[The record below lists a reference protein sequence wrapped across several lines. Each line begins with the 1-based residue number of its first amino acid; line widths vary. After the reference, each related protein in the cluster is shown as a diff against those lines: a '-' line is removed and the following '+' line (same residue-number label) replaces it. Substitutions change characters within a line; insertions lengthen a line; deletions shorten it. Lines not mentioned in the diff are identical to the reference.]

1 MTPLDGVVAT
11 PNEGDRRAD
20 LEHLKEGAALLAQ
33 HGNRVAALAVL
44 WAAVAMDPVDH
55 SVHRRLAA
63 GLASGGD
70 LDGAAHEYVR
80 YVEFLLPRG
89 ELELA
94 TAELHYAAQTL
105 GRVQKLTDAVV
116 RVKAQLPEL
125 LERSRQRVEP
135 IAEPTA
141 ELHDEIASRTDPE
154 LGPELDPEMGP
165 PLDVRSNPWITS
177 GAEEIVQ
184 RIAPGAEK
192 VVQLPIAH
200 QTRVVFYTC
209 LHDDG
214 EAAWLQLEG
223 GTPEVT
229 PDKVRLMFRD
239 ETLET
244 RRCIPMPAGRKSHAR
259 PDGDSDSTVWVV
271 LRAPEEM
278 LRAIDRDEGDGYRV
292 EALVN
297 GEWLAVDLEDTGCR
311 FGMKRR
317 ETRSA

>member
-1 MTPLDGVVAT
+1 MTPLDGVDAT
-11 PNEGDRRAD
+11 PAQPAAADHRAD
-20 LEHLKEGAALLAQ
+20 LEQLKAGAALLAQ

-44 WAAVAMDPVDH
+44 WSAVAMDPVDQ

-63 GLASGGD
+63 ALASGGD

-125 LERSRQRVEP
+125 LERSRQRVDP
-135 IAEPTA
+135 IAEPTV
-141 ELHDEIASRTDPE
+141 ERHDEVDPWTA
-154 LGPELDPEMGP
+154 P
-165 PLDVRSNPWITS
+165 
-177 GAEEIVQ
+177 AET
-184 RIAPGAEK
+184 K

-223 GTPEVT
+223 GTDQVV

-239 ETLET
+239 EMLET

-259 PDGDSDSTVWVV
+259 PDGDSKVWVV

>member
-20 LEHLKEGAALLAQ
+20 LEQLKEGAALLTQ
-33 HGNRVAALAVL
+33 HGNRVAALALL
-44 WAAVAMDPVDH
+44 WAAVALDPVDQV
-55 SVHRRLAA
+55 VHRRLAA
-63 GLASGGD
+63 ALATGGD

-125 LERSRQRVEP
+125 LEMSRERVAP
-135 IAEPTA
+135 IAAPTA
-141 ELHDEIASRTDPE
+141 EQHDA
-154 LGPELDPEMGP
+154 
-165 PLDVRSNPWITS
+165 VNPWTTTP
-177 GAEEIVQ
+177 VD
-184 RIAPGAEK
+184 EK

-200 QTRVVFYTC
+200 QTRATFHTC

-223 GTPEVT
+223 GTDEVL
-229 PDKVRLMFRD
+229 PDKVRLMHGD
-239 ETLET
+239 EVLET

-259 PDGDSDSTVWVV
+259 PDGESLVWVV

-278 LRAIDRDEGDGYRV
+278 LRAIDRDEGDRYKV
-292 EALVN
+292 EAFVN
-297 GEWLAVDLEDTGCR
+297 GEWLAADLEDTGCR

-317 ETRSA
+317 ETRTA

>member
-1 MTPLDGVVAT
+1 MSPLDGVVAT

-20 LEHLKEGAALLAQ
+20 LEQLKEGAALLAQ

-44 WAAVAMDPVDH
+44 WAAVAMDPVDQ

-63 GLASGGD
+63 ALASGGD
-70 LDGAAHEYVR
+70 LEGAAHEYVR

-135 IAEPTA
+135 IAAPTT
-141 ELHDEIASRTDPE
+141 ELHDEISPAISPE
-154 LGPELDPEMGP
+154 
-165 PLDVRSNPWITS
+165 VNPWIVP
-177 GAEEIVQ
+177 AEQ
-184 RIAPGAEK
+184 K
-192 VVQLPIAH
+192 VVQLPVAH
-200 QTRVVFYTC
+200 QTRVVFFTC

-223 GTPEVT
+223 GTDEVL
-229 PDKVRLMFRD
+229 PDKVRLLFRD
-239 ETLET
+239 EILET

-259 PDGDSDSTVWVV
+259 PDGDSKVWVV

-292 EALVN
+292 EALVK

>member
-1 MTPLDGVVAT
+1 MSPLDGVVAT

-20 LEHLKEGAALLAQ
+20 LEQLKEGAALLAQ

-44 WAAVAMDPVDH
+44 WAAVAMDPVDQA
-55 SVHRRLAA
+55 VHRRLAA
-63 GLASGGD
+63 ALASGGD
-70 LDGAAHEYVR
+70 LEGAAHEYVR
-80 YVEFLLPRG
+80 YIEFLLPRG

-105 GRVQKLTDAVV
+105 GRVQKLIDAVV

-135 IAEPTA
+135 IAAPTA
-141 ELHDEIASRTDPE
+141 ELHDAI
-154 LGPELDPEMGP
+154 
-165 PLDVRSNPWITS
+165 NPWTVPS
-177 GAEEIVQ
+177 GD
-184 RIAPGAEK
+184 K
-192 VVQLPIAH
+192 VVQLPVTH
-200 QTRVVFYTC
+200 QTRVVFHTC

-223 GTPEVT
+223 GTDEVL
-229 PDKVRLMFRD
+229 PDKVRLMHRD
-239 ETLET
+239 EMLET

-259 PDGDSDSTVWVV
+259 PDGDSKVWVV

-292 EALVN
+292 EALLN

-317 ETRSA
+317 ETRTA

>member
-1 MTPLDGVVAT
+1 MSPLDGVVAT
-11 PNEGDRRAD
+11 PNEDERRAD
-20 LEHLKEGAALLAQ
+20 LERLKEGAALLSQ

-44 WAAVAMDPVDH
+44 WTAVAMDPVDQ

-63 GLASGGD
+63 ALASGGD
-70 LDGAAHEYVR
+70 LDGAAQEYVR

-116 RVKAQLPEL
+116 RVKAQLAEL
-125 LERSRQRVEP
+125 LEQSRERVEP

-141 ELHDEIASRTDPE
+141 ERHDDVQPWTGPADP
-154 LGPELDPEMGP
+154 
-165 PLDVRSNPWITS
+165 
-177 GAEEIVQ
+177 
-184 RIAPGAEK
+184 K
-192 VVQLPIAH
+192 VVQLPVAH
-200 QTRVVFYTC
+200 QTRVVFHTC

-223 GTPEVT
+223 GTEEVV

-239 ETLET
+239 EILET
-244 RRCIPMPAGRKSHAR
+244 RRCILMPAGRKSHAR
-259 PDGDSDSTVWVV
+259 PDGDSKVWVV

-292 EALVN
+292 EALVE

>member
-1 MTPLDGVVAT
+1 MSPLDGVVAT

-20 LEHLKEGAALLAQ
+20 LEQLKEGAALLAQ

-44 WAAVAMDPVDH
+44 WAAVAMDPVDQ

-63 GLASGGD
+63 ALASGGD
-70 LDGAAHEYVR
+70 LEGAAHEYVR

-125 LERSRQRVEP
+125 LERSRERVDP
-135 IAEPTA
+135 IAVPTI
-141 ELHDEIASRTDPE
+141 ELHDEIQP
-154 LGPELDPEMGP
+154 
-165 PLDVRSNPWITS
+165 DVNPW
-177 GAEEIVQ
+177 AVPVDQ
-184 RIAPGAEK
+184 K
-192 VVQLPIAH
+192 VVQLPVAH

-223 GTPEVT
+223 GTDLVL

-239 ETLET
+239 EILET

-259 PDGDSDSTVWVV
+259 PDGDSKVWVV

>member
-20 LEHLKEGAALLAQ
+20 LEQLKEGAALLTQ
-33 HGNRVAALAVL
+33 HGNRVAALALL
-44 WAAVAMDPVDH
+44 WAAVAIDPVDQV
-55 SVHRRLAA
+55 VHRRLAA
-63 GLASGGD
+63 ALATGGD

-125 LERSRQRVEP
+125 LEMSRERVAP
-135 IAEPTA
+135 IAAPTA
-141 ELHDEIASRTDPE
+141 EQHDA
-154 LGPELDPEMGP
+154 
-165 PLDVRSNPWITS
+165 VNPWTTTP
-177 GAEEIVQ
+177 VD
-184 RIAPGAEK
+184 EK

-200 QTRVVFYTC
+200 QTRATFHTC

-223 GTPEVT
+223 GTDEIV
-229 PDKVRLMFRD
+229 PDKVRLMHRD
-239 ETLET
+239 EVLET

-259 PDGDSDSTVWVV
+259 PDGDSKVWVV

-292 EALVN
+292 EALLN

-317 ETRSA
+317 ETRTA

>member
-1 MTPLDGVVAT
+1 MSPLDGVVAT

-20 LEHLKEGAALLAQ
+20 LEQLKEGAALLAQ

-44 WAAVAMDPVDH
+44 WAAVAMDPVDQ

-63 GLASGGD
+63 ALASGGD
-70 LDGAAHEYVR
+70 LEGAAHEYVR

-125 LERSRQRVEP
+125 LERSRQRVDP
-135 IAEPTA
+135 IAEPTT
-141 ELHDEIASRTDPE
+141 ELHDEIRAE
-154 LGPELDPEMGP
+154 L
-165 PLDVRSNPWITS
+165 NPWTAP
-177 GAEEIVQ
+177 AE
-184 RIAPGAEK
+184 EK
-192 VVQLPIAH
+192 VVQLPVAH

-223 GTPEVT
+223 GTDDVL
-229 PDKVRLMFRD
+229 PDKVRLMLRD
-239 ETLET
+239 EILET

-259 PDGDSDSTVWVV
+259 PDGDSKVWVV

-292 EALVN
+292 EALVK

>member
-1 MTPLDGVVAT
+1 MSPLDGVVAAPT
-11 PNEGDRRAD
+11 EGDRRAD
-20 LEHLKEGAALLAQ
+20 LEQLKEGAALLAQ
-33 HGNRVAALAVL
+33 QGNRAAALAML
-44 WAAVAMDPVDH
+44 WSAVAMDPVDR

-63 GLASGGD
+63 ALASGGD
-70 LDGAAHEYVR
+70 LEGAATEYVR
-80 YVEFLLPRG
+80 YVECLLPRG

-125 LERSRQRVEP
+125 LERSRERVDP
-135 IAEPTA
+135 IAEPTTEHHDKIEPEVDPWTVPA
-141 ELHDEIASRTDPE
+141 E
-154 LGPELDPEMGP
+154 
-165 PLDVRSNPWITS
+165 
-177 GAEEIVQ
+177 Q
-184 RIAPGAEK
+184 K
-192 VVQLPIAH
+192 VVQLPVAH
-200 QTRVVFYTC
+200 QTRVVFFTC

-223 GTPEVT
+223 GTDLVL

-239 ETLET
+239 EILET

-259 PDGDSDSTVWVV
+259 PDGDSKVWVV

-292 EALVN
+292 EALVK
-297 GEWLAVDLEDTGCR
+297 GEWLAVDLEDSGCR

>member
-1 MTPLDGVVAT
+1 MSPLDGVVAT

-20 LEHLKEGAALLAQ
+20 LEQLKEGAALLAQ
-33 HGNRVAALAVL
+33 HGNRVAAIAVL
-44 WAAVAMDPVDH
+44 WAAVAMDPVDQ

-63 GLASGGD
+63 ALASGGD

-80 YVEFLLPRG
+80 YIEFLLPRG

-105 GRVQKLTDAVV
+105 GQVQKLTDAVV

-135 IAEPTA
+135 IAAPTV
-141 ELHDEIASRTDPE
+141 ELHDE
-154 LGPELDPEMGP
+154 
-165 PLDVRSNPWITS
+165 VNPWIVPT
-177 GAEEIVQ
+177 
-184 RIAPGAEK
+184 AEK
-192 VVQLPIAH
+192 LVQLPVAH
-200 QTRVVFYTC
+200 QTRVVFHTC

-223 GTPEVT
+223 GTDEIL
-229 PDKVRLMFRD
+229 PDKVRLMYRD
-239 ETLET
+239 DVLET
-244 RRCIPMPAGRKSHAR
+244 RRCIPLPAGRKSHAR
-259 PDGDSDSTVWVV
+259 PDGDSKVWVV

-292 EALVN
+292 EALLK

-317 ETRSA
+317 ETRTA

>member
-1 MTPLDGVVAT
+1 MSPLDGVVAT

-20 LEHLKEGAALLAQ
+20 LEQLKEGAALLAK

-63 GLASGGD
+63 ALASGGD

-125 LERSRQRVEP
+125 LERSRQRVDP
-135 IAEPTA
+135 IAAPTA
-141 ELHDEIASRTDPE
+141 EFHDDVTLQLDAETDADS
-154 LGPELDPEMGP
+154 DPP
-165 PLDVRSNPWITS
+165 INIQDNPWITP
-177 GAEEIVQ
+177 AAADKVVQ
-184 RIAPGAEK
+184 LPPAAAEK

-223 GTPEVT
+223 GTTEVV

-239 ETLET
+239 EILET
-244 RRCIPMPAGRKSHAR
+244 RRCIPMPPGRKSHAR
-259 PDGDSDSTVWVV
+259 PDGENDSKVWVV

>member
-1 MTPLDGVVAT
+1 MSPLDGVVAT
-11 PNEGDRRAD
+11 PDEGDRRAD
-20 LEHLKEGAALLAQ
+20 LERLKEGAALLAQ

-44 WAAVAMDPVDH
+44 WAAVAMNPVDH

-63 GLASGGD
+63 ALASGGD
-70 LDGAAHEYVR
+70 VEGAAHEYVR

-94 TAELHYAAQTL
+94 TAELHYAVQTL
-105 GRVQKLTDAVV
+105 GHVQKLIDAVV

-125 LERSRQRVEP
+125 LQRSRQRVEP

-141 ELHDEIASRTDPE
+141 ELHDEI
-154 LGPELDPEMGP
+154 
-165 PLDVRSNPWITS
+165 NPWT
-177 GAEEIVQ
+177 GPAE
-184 RIAPGAEK
+184 PK
-192 VVQLPIAH
+192 VVQLPVAH
-200 QTRVVFYTC
+200 RTRVIFHTC

-223 GTPEVT
+223 GTDEVV

-239 ETLET
+239 EILET

-259 PDGDSDSTVWVV
+259 PDGDSKAWVV

-292 EALVN
+292 EALVK

>member
-1 MTPLDGVVAT
+1 MSPLDGVVAA

-20 LEHLKEGAALLAQ
+20 LEQLKEGAALLAQ

-63 GLASGGD
+63 ALASGGD

-141 ELHDEIASRTDPE
+141 ELHDDLEAPIA
-154 LGPELDPEMGP
+154 ELDPALGP
-165 PLDVRSNPWITS
+165 PLDLQSNPWIS
-177 GAEEIVQ
+177 SA
-184 RIAPGAEK
+184 ADK

-223 GTPEVT
+223 GTTEVT
-229 PDKVRLMFRD
+229 ADKVRLMFHD
-239 ETLET
+239 EVLET

-259 PDGDSDSTVWVV
+259 PDGDTDSTVWVV

>member
-11 PNEGDRRAD
+11 SDDDARRAD
-20 LEHLKEGAALLAQ
+20 LEQLKEGATLLAQ

-44 WAAVAMDPVDH
+44 WAAVAIDPVDQ

-63 GLASGGD
+63 ALASGGD
-70 LDGAAHEYVR
+70 LEGAAHEYVR

-125 LERSRQRVEP
+125 LEASRQREAP
-135 IAEPTA
+135 IAAPSAEQHDTVEMAAPAADPTV
-141 ELHDEIASRTDPE
+141 
-154 LGPELDPEMGP
+154 
-165 PLDVRSNPWITS
+165 VR
-177 GAEEIVQ
+177 
-184 RIAPGAEK
+184 
-192 VVQLPIAH
+192 LPVAH
-200 QTRVVFYTC
+200 ATRVVFFTC

-223 GTPEVT
+223 GTSALLPE
-229 PDKVRLMFRD
+229 KVRLVRGG
-239 ETLET
+239 EVLET
-244 RRCIPMPAGRKSHAR
+244 RRCIPMPQGRKSHAR
-259 PDGDSDSTVWVV
+259 PDGDSKVWVV

-278 LRAIDRDEGDGYRV
+278 LRAIDRDDADDYAV
-292 EALVN
+292 QALAN

>member
-1 MTPLDGVVAT
+1 MSPLDGVVAT
-11 PNEGDRRAD
+11 PNDGDRRAD
-20 LEHLKEGAALLAQ
+20 LEQLKEGAALLAQ

-44 WAAVAMDPVDH
+44 WAAVAMDPVDQ

-63 GLASGGD
+63 ALASGGD

-80 YVEFLLPRG
+80 YIEFVLPRG

-125 LERSRQRVEP
+125 LEQSRQRVEP
-135 IAEPTA
+135 IAAPTT
-141 ELHDEIASRTDPE
+141 ELHDE
-154 LGPELDPEMGP
+154 L
-165 PLDVRSNPWITS
+165 NPWIAP
-177 GAEEIVQ
+177 AET
-184 RIAPGAEK
+184 K
-192 VVQLPIAH
+192 VVQLPVAH
-200 QTRVVFYTC
+200 QTRVVFHTC

-223 GTPEVT
+223 GTDEVV

-239 ETLET
+239 EILET
-244 RRCIPMPAGRKSHAR
+244 RRCIPMPAGRESHAR
-259 PDGDSDSTVWVV
+259 PDGDSKVWVV

-317 ETRSA
+317 ETRTA

>member
-1 MTPLDGVVAT
+1 MSPLDGVVAT

-20 LEHLKEGAALLAQ
+20 LEQLKEGAALLAQ

-44 WAAVAMDPVDH
+44 WAAVAMDPVDQ

-63 GLASGGD
+63 ALASGGD
-70 LDGAAHEYVR
+70 LEGAAHEYVR

-125 LERSRQRVEP
+125 LERSRERVEP
-135 IAEPTA
+135 IAAPTT
-141 ELHDEIASRTDPE
+141 ELHDEINPE
-154 LGPELDPEMGP
+154 F
-165 PLDVRSNPWITS
+165 NPWLVP
-177 GAEEIVQ
+177 AEQ
-184 RIAPGAEK
+184 K
-192 VVQLPIAH
+192 VVQLPVAH
-200 QTRVVFYTC
+200 QTRVVFHTC

-223 GTPEVT
+223 GTDEVL

-239 ETLET
+239 EILET
-244 RRCIPMPAGRKSHAR
+244 RQCIPMPAGRKSHAR
-259 PDGDSDSTVWVV
+259 PDGDSKAWVV

-292 EALVN
+292 EALVK
-297 GEWLAVDLEDTGCR
+297 GEWLAADLEDTGCR

>member
-1 MTPLDGVVAT
+1 VGAT
-11 PNEGDRRAD
+11 PTDRDRRAD
-20 LEHLKEGAALLAQ
+20 LEQLKEGAALLAQ
-33 HGNRVAALAVL
+33 HGNRVAALAIL
-44 WAAVAMDPVDH
+44 WAAVAMDPVDQ

-63 GLASGGD
+63 ALASGGD
-70 LDGAAHEYVR
+70 LEGAAHEYVR

-94 TAELHYAAQTL
+94 TAELHYATQTL
-105 GRVQKLTDAVV
+105 GRVQKITDAVV

-125 LERSRQRVEP
+125 LERSRQRLEPMVEP

-141 ELHDEIASRTDPE
+141 ERHDDVQPWTGPADP
-154 LGPELDPEMGP
+154 
-165 PLDVRSNPWITS
+165 
-177 GAEEIVQ
+177 
-184 RIAPGAEK
+184 K
-192 VVQLPIAH
+192 VVQLPVAH
-200 QTRVVFYTC
+200 QTRVVFHTC

-223 GTPEVT
+223 GTEEVV

-239 ETLET
+239 EILET
-244 RRCIPMPAGRKSHAR
+244 RRCILMPAGRKSHAR
-259 PDGDSDSTVWVV
+259 PDGDSKVWVV

-297 GEWLAVDLEDTGCR
+297 GEWLVVDLEDTGCR